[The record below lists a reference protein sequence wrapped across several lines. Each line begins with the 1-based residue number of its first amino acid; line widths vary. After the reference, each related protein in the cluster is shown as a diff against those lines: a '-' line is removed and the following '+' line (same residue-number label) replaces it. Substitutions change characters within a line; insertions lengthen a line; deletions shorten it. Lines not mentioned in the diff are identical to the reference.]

1 MSCCCVQNLERNA
14 SWPFVGVVS
23 FSQTLVFSFYQ
34 SHDSVTVHHYS
45 KAKNSKKQKHQLSEE
60 EIKANLRK
68 TVREH
73 FYFITGTLSGT
84 VNI

>member
-1 MSCCCVQNLERNA
+1 MYRTWRETHRGRLLA
-14 SWPFVGVVS
+14 SFL
-23 FSQTLVFSFYQ
+23 FHRLVFSFYQ

-45 KAKNSKKQKHQLSEE
+45 KAKNSKKRKHQLSEE

-68 TVREH
+68 TVCEH